1 MTSDK
6 GTKRTS
12 ESSAL
17 LPILQ
22 ILACAC
28 EFVTFRGLTESMH
41 EASCFGR
48 ARAGRKSGKRDA
60 GLMARATRCGTRPR
74 QIGQLHETYFKCLW
88 SVWRPCRK
96 KPCSQKKSTE
106 KYFMHLFAYI
116 SAHFLLH
123 ASKHFQMFSA
133 CCCHTFNASITSF
146 VFELFWLRAF
156 LRFVSQMIKETL
168 IQPLSSRQF
177 SRLLLLEGHL
187 FRFFFLV

>member
-12 ESSAL
+12 ESSAP

-96 KPCSQKKSTE
+96 NHVLKKKVQKNTSCIYLHIFLHIFCYMHLNIFKCSQPAAVTHSMLVSPVLFLSCFGCGPFSGLWARWSRRHWFSLLVLGNSPGF
-106 KYFMHLFAYI
+106 YF
-116 SAHFLLH
+116 
-123 ASKHFQMFSA
+123 
-133 CCCHTFNASITSF
+133 
-146 VFELFWLRAF
+146 WRAIY
-156 LRFVSQMIKETL
+156 L
-168 IQPLSSRQF
+168 
-177 SRLLLLEGHL
+177 G
-187 FRFFFLV
+187 FFF